1 MAPKIG
7 NMSSL
12 DQAESRSSRMY
23 AEGNFDGAQK
33 VYEAWIRDNE
43 KDCAAIDL
51 AKALNNLGHAKYMQV
66 SFEKKN
72 ISKSTS

>member
-1 MAPKIG
+1 
-7 NMSSL
+7 
-12 DQAESRSSRMY
+12 MY

-66 SFEKKN
+66 SFEKKKKN
-72 ISKSTS
+72 K

>member
-1 MAPKIG
+1 
-7 NMSSL
+7 
-12 DQAESRSSRMY
+12 MY

-51 AKALNNLGHAKYMQV
+51 AKALNNLSHAKYMQV
-66 SFEKKN
+66 SFEKKR
-72 ISKSTS
+72 SKSRTS